1 MQIIPVIDLKDGIVV
16 HAKQG
21 NRDSYAPLKSQI
33 CHSADIFDVINA
45 FWGLFRLPT
54 IYIADLNAIT
64 QQSDNAD
71 LLADVLAHFPHISFW
86 IDKGYPIG
94 NTRFEL
100 SKNCIPVIGSESLN
114 DENVSDISKYDKN
127 FILSLDFSLTGEMGA
142 KTLFSDQDLWPSNII
157 IMSLPSVG
165 SNLGPDFER
174 LAIFSKHHPKYN
186 IIAAG
191 GIRNNQDLRELE
203 QLGIQQTLVATALH
217 NGNISPDD
225 ITNLRTKKYP
235 D

>member
-1 MQIIPVIDLKDGIVV
+1 
-16 HAKQG
+16 
-21 NRDSYAPLKSQI
+21 
-33 CHSADIFDVINA
+33 
-45 FWGLFRLPT
+45 
-54 IYIADLNAIT
+54 
-64 QQSDNAD
+64 
-71 LLADVLAHFPHISFW
+71 
-86 IDKGYPIG
+86 
-94 NTRFEL
+94 
-100 SKNCIPVIGSESLN
+100 VIGSESLN